1 MELRGEH
8 PNVHDQWRPW
18 SEAERLH
25 VVAVYSNPLRWR
37 SRREHM
43 NDFREHMATSR
54 NAVLHVVELAYGDRP
69 FEVTGA
75 GNPLD
80 IQLRTSCELWHK
92 ENLANIGVSRFPAD
106 WRYGAQVD
114 SDFHFTRPDWALE
127 TIHQLQHHAWVQLF
141 SSYSALSGRH
151 VPVRI
156 SPSFAW
162 SYLHYR
168 PGTSWKSR
176 ASAAPPSIGAA
187 SAPVSNAGNGKGSV
201 AGLLRSA
208 SWPDNPGATGGA
220 WAFTRQGFETVG
232 GFLDCCILGSADWH
246 MAFGLAREP
255 DHSIEMRRC
264 GPAYVSA
271 IRHWQERAHRLEGYI
286 GCVENHAVHY
296 FHGSYRLRGYGDRWQ
311 VLKDNGYDPQT
322 DIQRDYQGVLVLSGN
337 KPRLRDDIRA
347 YMRSRDEDATELNG
361 ERHLV

>member
-1 MELRGEH
+1 MELH
-8 PNVHDQWRPW
+8 PNVHEAWRPW
-18 SEAERLH
+18 SQTERLH

-37 SRREHM
+37 TRREHM
-43 NDFREHMATSR
+43 HDFREHMATSR
-54 NAVLHVVELAYGDRP
+54 NVALHVVELAYGDRP
-69 FEVTGA
+69 FEVTDA
-75 GNPLD
+75 CNPLD

-92 ENLANIGVSRFPAD
+92 ENLTNIAVSRFPAD

-127 TIHQLQHHAWVQLF
+127 TIHQLQHHTWAQLF
-141 SSYSALSGRH
+141 SSYSALSAQH
-151 VPVRI
+151 VPVRVL
-156 SPSFAW
+156 PSFAW

-168 PGTSWKSR
+168 PGTNWKSR
-176 ASAAPPSIGAA
+176 ASAAPPSIGARLA
-187 SAPVSNAGNGKGSV
+187 VSGGTPSP
-201 AGLLRSA
+201 RSA

-255 DHSIEMRRC
+255 DNSIEMRQC

-271 IRHWQERAHRLEGYI
+271 IRRWQDRARRIGGNI

-296 FHGSYRLRGYGDRWQ
+296 FHGSYKLRGYGDRWQ
-311 VLKDNGYDPQT
+311 VLRDNAYDPQT
-322 DIQRDYQGVLVLSGN
+322 DVQKDYQGVLVLSGN
-337 KPRLRDDIRA
+337 KSRLRDDIRA

>member
-1 MELRGEH
+1 MELH
-8 PNVHDQWRPW
+8 PNVHDQWRFW
-18 SEAERLH
+18 SQTERLH
-25 VVAVYSNPLRWR
+25 VVAVYTNPLRWR
-37 SRREHM
+37 TRREHM
-43 NDFREHMATSR
+43 NDFRQHMATSP
-54 NAVLHVVELAYGDRP
+54 NVALHVVELAYGDRP
-69 FEVTGA
+69 FEVTDA
-75 GNPLD
+75 DNPLD

-92 ENLANIGVSRFPAD
+92 ENLTNIAVSRFPAN

-114 SDFHFTRPDWALE
+114 TDFHFTRPDWALE
-127 TIHQLQHHAWVQLF
+127 TIHQLQHHAWAQLF

-156 SPSFAW
+156 LPSFAW

-168 PGTSWKSR
+168 PGTSWKSS
-176 ASAAPPSIGAA
+176 AKAAPPSIGGRLA
-187 SAPVSNAGNGKGSV
+187 VSGGTP
-201 AGLLRSA
+201 RSA

-255 DHSIEMRRC
+255 DNSIEMRQC

-271 IRHWQERAHRLEGYI
+271 IRRWQDRAGRIEGNI

-296 FHGSYRLRGYGDRWQ
+296 FHGSYKLRGYGDRWQ
-311 VLKDNGYDPQT
+311 VLKDNAYDPLT

-337 KPRLRDDIRA
+337 KSRLRDDIRA
-347 YMRSRDEDATELNG
+347 YLRSRDEDATELSG